1 MSEIK
6 IDRAQVDRKVRLL
19 TEPTGL
25 DYERF
30 QRSHELAIGSIAG
43 SEGAALIAGET
54 Q

>member
-6 IDRAQVDRKVRLL
+6 IDRAQVDRVRLL
-19 TEPTGL
+19 PEPTGL